1 MVIQN
6 ISSDQKT
13 TDITFTIKEDLFKTK
28 EILKNNKN
36 IIYKNITHVTA

>member
-6 ISSDQKT
+6 ISSDQKI
-13 TDITFTIKEDLFKTK
+13 TDITFTIKRDDLLKTK

-36 IIYKNITHVTA
+36 IKYKNITS